1 MDDKHFFF
9 AQFTDEYVSP
19 KTIRISKDV
28 SKRLRVIESLDV
40 SKLPVSRKKVII
52 VNSYGNIYRSC

>member
-1 MDDKHFFF
+1 MDDKHFFC
-9 AQFTDEYVSP
+9 AIYRR
-19 KTIRISKDV
+19 IRISKDV